1 MQDFNWLS
9 QSASP
14 NFKTRAQADVDGI
27 DLDITSL
34 VDLVRPDC
42 VKEDAGGS
50 QVDYD
55 RVKELMAVVIGK
67 ATTVSA

>member
-14 NFKTRAQADVDGI
+14 NFKARAQADVDGI
-27 DLDITSL
+27 DLDITGL

-42 VKEDAGGS
+42 MKEAAGGSS

-55 RVKELMAVVIGK
+55 RVKELMADVIGK
-67 ATTVSA
+67 ATV